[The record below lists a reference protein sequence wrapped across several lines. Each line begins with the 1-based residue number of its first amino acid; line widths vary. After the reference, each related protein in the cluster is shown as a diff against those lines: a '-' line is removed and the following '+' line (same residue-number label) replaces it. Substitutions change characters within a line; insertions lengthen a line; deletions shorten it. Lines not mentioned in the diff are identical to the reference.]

1 MTVRRS
7 TAPWLLIAAGGLV
20 LFLSVGARQGFG
32 LYFAPIHSEL
42 SLARE
47 EFARAVAVQYLLWGM
62 VGPVAGVLA
71 ERYSPKATLVVGG
84 VLYTAGLVAASATQS
99 ANGLLLSVGAL
110 VGLGLGGA
118 SFGVVTAAVVQ
129 GTPRERRGAALGAIG
144 ALTALGQ
151 LLLLLYTEFTVQWL
165 GWRGSLLATA
175 ALTIAI
181 VPLSLLLPGPP
192 AATPQATGDARQGW
206 AAISHAVRQPSFWL
220 MGFGFAFS
228 GFHVMFTM
236 THAPAWFGD
245 MGMSSSIAVQAL
257 GAISLTSF
265 VGAWIW
271 GRLCDRIRADKLLVV
286 IYFARAAMAMLAAVL
301 PFSPISVT
309 VYFAVLG
316 LFWMG
321 TIPITSHL
329 TSQLFGAQAM
339 ASVYG
344 TVFLLHQAG
353 GFAGTWLGGLV
364 FDHHGSYQP
373 MWCLIAALCLI
384 GSALALALPSAI
396 GTSTDPARHHA

>member
-1 MTVRRS
+1 MTARRS
-7 TAPWLLIAAGGLV
+7 TAPWLLIAAGGMV
-20 LFLSVGARQGFG
+20 LFLSIGARQGFG
-32 LYFAPIHSEL
+32 LYFAPIHADL

-47 EFARAVAVQYLLWGM
+47 EFARAVAVQYLLWGI
-62 VGPVAGVLA
+62 VGPAAGVLA
-71 ERYSPKATLVVGG
+71 ERYSSRVTLVVGG
-84 VLYTAGLVAASATQS
+84 ALYTAGLVAASATQT
-99 ANGLLLSVGAL
+99 ADGWLLSAGAL

-151 LLLLLYTEFTVQWL
+151 LLLLLYTELTIQWL
-165 GWRGSLLATA
+165 GWRGSLLAAA
-175 ALTIAI
+175 ALTVAI
-181 VPLSLLLPGPP
+181 VPLSLLLPGPS
-192 AATPQATGDARQGW
+192 AATRMATGDARQGW
-206 AAISHAVRQPSFWL
+206 AAISHALRRTSFWL
-220 MGFGFAFS
+220 MGLGFAFS

-236 THAPAWFGD
+236 THAPAWLGD
-245 MGMSSSIAVQAL
+245 MGMSSSVAVQAL

-271 GRLCDRIRADKLLVV
+271 GRLCDRIRAEKLLVV
-286 IYFARAAMAMLAAVL
+286 IYCARAAMAILAAVL
-301 PFSPISVT
+301 PFSPITVT
-309 VYFAVLG
+309 LYFALLG

-329 TSQLFGAQAM
+329 TAQLFGEHAM

-364 FDHHGSYQP
+364 FDHHGSYRP
-373 MWCLIAALCLI
+373 MWFLIAALCLI
-384 GSALALALPSAI
+384 GAALALALPSADRD
-396 GTSTDPARHHA
+396 GHARRHA